1 MGSKFLAKKPISRVE
16 NHPQGAVPECED
28 QACGEGKE
36 PVCETNE
43 SSLQEFEGAG
53 SDGGRGEDV
62 LCFPLNQP
70 TFEVGVTH
78 HKTQAVS
85 SRTSDLN
92 ITHIKPT
99 TMRHVAHSF
108 LGDFENKLFIN
119 CFPHWPVRPPYTLE
133 PSISPTG
140 HSNDCSRV
148 LTGRFGHTTVL
159 LG

>member
-1 MGSKFLAKKPISRVE
+1 MAKKPISRVE

-92 ITHIKPT
+92 ITHNKPT
-99 TMRHVAHSF
+99 TMRQLCTCGA
-108 LGDFENKLFIN
+108 FIPWRFREQTIYQL
-119 CFPHWPVRPPYTLE
+119 FPHWPVRPLYTLE